1 MLWHDHCNMFS
12 QHASSHIDTI
22 KGWLWWELM
31 GFTLINDCPIYHTA
45 MSTVTIM
52 FYITTCTYLSY
63 NWKLVLFDYFPK
75 FLLPQPNPLWKPH
88 IWFLLLCFFLF
99 VCFVFKDSIYKWDH
113 TVVSLS
119 HIYHSAQCLQGP
131 SMLLKRARFL
141 LFYGW
146 IYIVEYYISHNF
158 FIHSSTDGPWHC
170 FQALKPFRTMSHT

>member
-99 VCFVFKDSIYKWDH
+99 VLFLKILYTSEIIQLCL
-113 TVVSLS
+113 SLTY
-119 HIYHSAQCLQGP
+119 ITQHSAFKVHPCYWKGQGFFFF
-131 SMLLKRARFL
+131 MAE
-141 LFYGW
+141 
-146 IYIVEYYISHNF
+146 YI
-158 FIHSSTDGPWHC
+158 
-170 FQALKPFRTMSHT
+170 